1 MVFVFVGWDHN
12 RLIRKNNKG
21 MVALEQTMK
30 YKEETMPGDLI
41 VIKSKILEI
50 KDKLIRFYHAM
61 YNADTETKVATYKLI
76 AIHYR

>member
-1 MVFVFVGWDHN
+1 MVFVFNSWNHN
-12 RLIRKNNKG
+12 GLMYQNNKD
-21 MVALEQTMK
+21 METIEQTMK
-30 YKEETMPGDLI
+30 YKEETLPGDLS

-61 YNADTETKVATYKLI
+61 YNADTETKVANSELI

>member
-1 MVFVFVGWDHN
+1 MVFVFNGWDHN
-12 RLIRKNNKG
+12 GLIRQNNKG
-21 MVALEQTMK
+21 IAALEQTMK
-30 YKEETMPGDLI
+30 YKEGTLPGDLS

-61 YNADTETKVATYKLI
+61 YNADTETKVATSELI